1 MKMLFFPAMI
11 AAAVMVL
18 GGCATPPGGSGTV
31 LATPDPAHN
40 ARNSLD
46 WAGVYHG
53 VLPCADCPG
62 IETVIVLADDGTY
75 RHMTKYLDKEDR
87 VFTEEGQFA
96 WNEAGSTIT
105 LTDSDGARYFVGENR
120 LASLARDGSRIT
132 GDLAENYV
140 LTNLAEGV
148 TGKYWKL
155 VELNGQPVP
164 TLKREPYL
172 VLENN
177 DGRVHGFGGCNSFTG
192 SYRIE
197 EAVSR
202 IRFAQIASTLMSC
215 LPSEMDVEKAF
226 QEVLFTA
233 DNYAL
238 DGERLALHRAR
249 MAPLARF
256 EVVYLR

>member
-1 MKMLFFPAMI
+1 MRMPMLPAMI
-11 AAAVMVL
+11 AAVILSL
-18 GGCATPPGGSGTV
+18 GGCATPSGSRAV
-31 LATPDPAHN
+31 VAAPDSAHN

-53 VLPCADCPG
+53 VLPCADCSG

-75 RHMTKYLDKEDR
+75 RHMTKYLDKGDR
-87 VFTEEGQFA
+87 VFTETGRFA
-96 WNEAGSTIT
+96 WNEAGSAIT
-105 LTDSDGARYFVGENR
+105 LTDSGGARYFVGENR
-120 LASLARDGSRIT
+120 LASLARDGSRIS

-140 LTNLAEGV
+140 LTRLSEGV

-155 VELNGQPVP
+155 VELNGRPVP
-164 TLKREPYL
+164 TLKREPHL
-172 VLENN
+172 VLEAE
-177 DGRVHGFGGCNSFTG
+177 DGRVHGFGGCNTFTG

-233 DNYAL
+233 DNYAFEG
-238 DGERLALHRAR
+238 DRLTLHRAR

-256 EVVYLR
+256 EAVYLH

>member
-1 MKMLFFPAMI
+1 MKRLLFPAMI
-11 AAAVMVL
+11 AAAVIAL
-18 GGCATPPGGSGTV
+18 GACATSPGGGAAAV
-31 LATPDPAHN
+31 ATPDPAHN
-40 ARNSLD
+40 ARNALD

-62 IETVIVLADDGTY
+62 IETVIVLAEDGTY
-75 RHMTKYLDKEDR
+75 RHLTKYLDREGG
-87 VFTEEGQFA
+87 VFTEQGQFV

-120 LASLARDGSRIT
+120 LASLARDGLRIT

-140 LTNLAEGV
+140 LTKLAEGV
-148 TGKYWKL
+148 TGRYWKL

-164 TLKREPYL
+164 TLKREPHL
-172 VLENN
+172 VFEPE
-177 DGRVHGFGGCNSFTG
+177 DGRVHGFGGCNAFTG

-202 IRFAQIASTLMSC
+202 IRFAQLASTLMSC
-215 LPSEMDVEKAF
+215 LPAEMEVEKAF